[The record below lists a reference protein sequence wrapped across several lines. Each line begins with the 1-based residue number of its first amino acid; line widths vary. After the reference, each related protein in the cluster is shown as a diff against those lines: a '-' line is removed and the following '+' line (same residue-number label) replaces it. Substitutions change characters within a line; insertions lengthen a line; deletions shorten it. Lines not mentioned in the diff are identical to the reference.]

1 MNRRNFVLTAAIAAL
16 APQIARAHHGWSG
29 FDANTP
35 VYLRGKVKEVKW
47 ENPHAMLSIEIAD
60 GLQVPAELRQR
71 ALPQQSSRVDGA
83 DILRRTVAP
92 PRGEKEWMLELAPL
106 FRIGQWNIP
115 QPAIG
120 DEVEAIGYI
129 LRMENAPAFMRVEY
143 LFHAGQ
149 GYGLRSSPA

>member
-1 MNRRNFVLTAAIAAL
+1 MNRRNFILSAAVAAL

-35 VYLRGKVKEVKW
+35 VYLRGKVKAVKW
-47 ENPHAMLSIEIAD
+47 ENPHAMLTIEIAD

-71 ALPQQSSRVDGA
+71 ELPAQTSSVDGA
-83 DILRRTVAP
+83 DILRRAKAP
-92 PRGEKEWMLELAPL
+92 PAGEVEWTLELAPL

-115 QPAIG
+115 QPAVG

-129 LRMENAPAFMRVEY
+129 LRKENAPAFMRVEY
-143 LFHAGQ
+143 LFHAGR
-149 GYGLRSSPA
+149 GYGLRSGPA

>member
-1 MNRRNFVLTAAIAAL
+1 MNRRNFVLTAALAAL

-35 VYLRGKVKEVKW
+35 VYLRGKVTAVKW
-47 ENPHAMLSIEIAD
+47 ENPHAMLTLEVPD

-71 ALPQQSSRVDGA
+71 ALPAQASRVDGA

-92 PRGEKEWMLELAPL
+92 PKGEMEWTLELAPL
-106 FRIGQWNIP
+106 FRVGQWNIAE
-115 QPAIG
+115 PALG

-143 LFHAGQ
+143 LFHAGR
-149 GYGLRSSPA
+149 GYALRSAPA